1 MKQRALPTSPA
12 HQTEKASDFKSKT
25 HVMIEKHPFG
35 RTGHISTR
43 TIFGAAALGGVTQD
57 EADQTLELLLQHGI
71 NHIDTAASYGHAEER
86 IAPWFKSHRKD
97 FFLATKTEERTYDKA
112 KAQIHRSLERMGVEQ
127 IDLIQLHCLVEPDE
141 WETAMGPDGALQAA
155 IEAREQ
161 GLVRFIGVTGH
172 GITVAQMHLR
182 SLERFNF
189 DSVLLPWNI
198 PMSQNPDYTRD
209 FEQLE
214 DVCLAGDVALQTIKA
229 VTRRPWGDQT
239 QTRATWYE
247 PLEDQDAI
255 DRAVWWLLS
264 HDGLFLN
271 TVGDIHI
278 LPRVLDAASRF
289 EKGLSPEQMDELV
302 ASQEMAPLF
311 V

>member
-1 MKQRALPTSPA
+1 
-12 HQTEKASDFKSKT
+12 
-25 HVMIEKHPFG
+25 MIDKHPFG
-35 RTGHISTR
+35 RTGHTSTR

-57 EADQTLELLLQHGI
+57 EADQTLKLLLQHGI

-86 IAPWFKSHRKD
+86 IAPWMKSHRDD

-141 WETAMGPDGALQAA
+141 WETALGSDGALQAA

-172 GITVAQMHLR
+172 GVSVAQMHLK
-182 SLERFNF
+182 SLQRFDF

-198 PMSQNPDYTRD
+198 PMSQNADYKRD

-214 DVCLAGDVALQTIKA
+214 DLCLAKNVAVQTIKA
-229 VTRRPWGDQT
+229 VTRRPWGDQP
-239 QTRATWYE
+239 QTSATWYQ

-255 DRAVWWLLS
+255 DKAVWWLLS

-289 EKGLSPEQMDELV
+289 EGGLTPEQMDELV